1 MQDWLDYFQAR
12 RALRPTFAFTPPM
25 LTVATVQ
32 ALVHSLRRFELGES
46 GDGNRLKAHAA
57 ALGEPAYEQAIALF
71 IQEEQD
77 HARWLGELLATL
89 NVSPLTWHWSDALFV
104 WLRRRMG
111 LKTELCVLL
120 VAEMIAKRYYAA
132 LRDGI
137 PDRECKRLFSQIC
150 LDEEGHLAFHTAY
163 LTDAFRQ
170 WSAPACLAV
179 WLLWWG
185 FYRVA
190 CLAVMLDHHAIL
202 RATGVSQ
209 AQFWRDT
216 GRIFAGISGQ
226 IFGGE
231 GVPVRTSTPQWTEP
245 QSI

>member
-12 RALRPTFAFTPPM
+12 RATRPHFSFTPPTLSRM
-25 LTVATVQ
+25 TEQ

-46 GDGNRLKAHAA
+46 GDGNRLKTHAA

-104 WLRRRMG
+104 WLRRRLG

-132 LRDGI
+132 LRAGI
-137 PDRECKRLFSQIC
+137 PDEECQQLFSQIC
-150 LDEEGHLAFHTAY
+150 LDEEGHLAFHTAF
-163 LTDAFRQ
+163 LTEAFRE
-170 WSAPACLAV
+170 WSAPACLTV

-190 CLAVMLDHHAIL
+190 CLAVLLDHRAIL
-202 RATGVSQ
+202 KATGVSP
-209 AQFWRDT
+209 AHFWSDT

-231 GVPVRTSTPQWTEP
+231 GASVRAGAPHLPEP